1 MNYGKGELLSREFGS
16 IWRYFKAIVMGV
28 GKEINREISVGISL

>member
-1 MNYGKGELLSREFGS
+1 MSREFWS
-16 IWRYFKAIVMGV
+16 IWKYFKAIVMDV